1 MNITFSNIDNVK
13 EIKMLSASATY
24 GMGLLTSIVFGF
36 CNIFG
41 TQCKM
46 YDKKIEKTKNTAA
59 SILIEKATAVGAS
72 GIMNVQF
79 QIHGTTV
86 FMYGIAYNEN

>member
-1 MNITFSNIDNVK
+1 MNITFSNIDNVNQ
-13 EIKMLSASATY
+13 IKMLSASATY
-24 GMGLLTSIVFGF
+24 GVGLLTSIVYGL
-36 CNIFG
+36 CNIVG

-46 YDKKIEKTKNTAA
+46 YDKKIEKAKNAA
-59 SILIEKATAVGAS
+59 AGILIEKATAVGAS

-86 FMYGIAYNEN
+86 FMYGIAYK